1 MIFLNTHDIKGFKY
15 SEVLGHLQEALE
27 TKKVG
32 EEWSLGLKNR
42 VQNN

>member
-27 TKKVG
+27 TKKGGRGVEFG
-32 EEWSLGLKNR
+32 FEE
-42 VQNN
+42 